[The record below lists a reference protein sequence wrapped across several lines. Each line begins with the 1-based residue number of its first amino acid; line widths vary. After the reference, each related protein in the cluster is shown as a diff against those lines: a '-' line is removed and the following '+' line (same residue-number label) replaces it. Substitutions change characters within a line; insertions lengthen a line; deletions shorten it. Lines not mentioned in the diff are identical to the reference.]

1 MYISFALFYC
11 ILHFNNLI
19 IFTYIFFLFVLSSS
33 NEYRQQSEF
42 HKTHQNQEQNMRIC
56 LCVCLCAENDR
67 KKDTDLLS
75 IENDD
80 DDAHNHIQ
88 YLPYCLQI
96 ENIFL
101 KYFFRCFFLFTC
113 SFSFINMMLAF
124 CLSLLYQYNLYTLFE
139 NFVFV
144 QDITRKN
151 FTQPSSSTKSNCIFL
166 SFSSCFL
173 LFLSFNAIS
182 LFDIQFRIPKN
193 SVIFC
198 IRPIRIPSSCSLS
211 LLHSRSFALP
221 LSHTVS
227 NVIFLFLSC
236 FFLLLEFR
244 VTFCVHIYTCY
255 LLDFIYYFLLHL
267 CYV

>member
-1 MYISFALFYC
+1 
-11 ILHFNNLI
+11 
-19 IFTYIFFLFVLSSS
+19 
-33 NEYRQQSEF
+33 
-42 HKTHQNQEQNMRIC
+42 MRIC
-56 LCVCLCAENDR
+56 LCVFVCGER
-67 KKDTDLLS
+67 PKKDTDLLS

-101 KYFFRCFFLFTC
+101 KYFFRCFLFTC

-236 FFLLLEFR
+236 FFF
-244 VTFCVHIYTCY
+244 VTRISRYILCSY
-255 LLDFIYYFLLHL
+255 LHL
-267 CYV
+267 LFA

>member
-1 MYISFALFYC
+1 M
-11 ILHFNNLI
+11 
-19 IFTYIFFLFVLSSS
+19 FV
-33 NEYRQQSEF
+33 
-42 HKTHQNQEQNMRIC
+42 
-56 LCVCLCAENDR
+56 CVCLCAENDR
-67 KKDTDLLS
+67 KKTPIYYRLKTTTTTHTT
-75 IENDD
+75 I
-80 DDAHNHIQ
+80 
-88 YLPYCLQI
+88 Y
-96 ENIFL
+96 NICRIACKL
-101 KYFFRCFFLFTC
+101 KISFWNISLDVFLFTC
-113 SFSFINMMLAF
+113 SFSFKNMMLAF

-236 FFLLLEFR
+236 FFF
-244 VTFCVHIYTCY
+244 VTRISRYILCSY
-255 LLDFIYYFLLHL
+255 LHL
-267 CYV
+267 LFAWFYILFPFAFYVMFKKIFQNLFINIFMKFNRS

>member
-1 MYISFALFYC
+1 MFVCVCVRRTTEKKTPIYYRLKTTTTTHTTTYNICRIACKLKISFW
-11 ILHFNNLI
+11 
-19 IFTYIFFLFVLSSS
+19 
-33 NEYRQQSEF
+33 
-42 HKTHQNQEQNMRIC
+42 
-56 LCVCLCAENDR
+56 
-67 KKDTDLLS
+67 
-75 IENDD
+75 
-80 DDAHNHIQ
+80 
-88 YLPYCLQI
+88 
-96 ENIFL
+96 NISL
-101 KYFFRCFFLFTC
+101 DVFLFTC

-124 CLSLLYQYNLYTLFE
+124 CLSLLYQYNFYTLFE

-236 FFLLLEFR
+236 FF
-244 VTFCVHIYTCY
+244 FCYSNFALHFV
-255 LLDFIYYFLLHL
+255 FIFTLAICLILYIISFCIL

>member
-1 MYISFALFYC
+1 M
-11 ILHFNNLI
+11 
-19 IFTYIFFLFVLSSS
+19 
-33 NEYRQQSEF
+33 
-42 HKTHQNQEQNMRIC
+42 
-56 LCVCLCAENDR
+56 CLCAENDR

-101 KYFFRCFFLFTC
+101 KYFFRCFFFLFTC

-193 SVIFC
+193 SDFLH
-198 IRPIRIPSSCSLS
+198 PPNKNSEFLLS
-211 LLHSRSFALP
+211 LTSALSLV
-221 LSHTVS
+221 LSPS
-227 NVIFLFLSC
+227 LPYGF
-236 FFLLLEFR
+236 
-244 VTFCVHIYTCY
+244 
-255 LLDFIYYFLLHL
+255 
-267 CYV
+267 